1 LRPTGRAKRYYT
13 LLVLRDEGQ
22 ITRLRVSSRTLR
34 LLLIPLALLLALGM
48 FLLVDYVRTKIEVAR
63 LEGAARPA
71 ATAAVPAPAAIGAQT
86 PRAAQRPLTETE
98 LWRQIDLRA
107 SQLAPADRFFA
118 AQRQES
124 FALPE
129 RWPARGW
136 ALRDFGRRYN
146 RATGDWVMNH
156 GIDIAAPLGA
166 DVAAAASGTVLLAA
180 DDARV
185 GKYIVL
191 RHGHGLTTVYS
202 HLEQALVMPG
212 QLVRS
217 GDAIARVGV
226 AGEAEGPYLHYEVR
240 LHNVPLD
247 PHRYL
252 P

>member
-1 LRPTGRAKRYYT
+1 LRLAGRAKRYYT

-34 LLLIPLALLLALGM
+34 LLLIPLALMLALGV
-48 FLLVDYVRTKIEVAR
+48 FLLIDYVHTKIEVAR
-63 LEGAARPA
+63 LEGTGRSAAP
-71 ATAAVPAPAAIGAQT
+71 AAVPAPTTLGVQT
-86 PRAAQRPLTETE
+86 PRPAQRTLTETE
-98 LWRQIDLRA
+98 LWRQVDLRA
-107 SQLAPADRFFA
+107 GQLAPTDRFFA

-129 RWPARGW
+129 RWPVRGW
-136 ALRDFGRRYN
+136 VLRDFGRRYN
-146 RATGDWVMNH
+146 RATGDWIMNH
-156 GIDIAAPLGA
+156 GIDIAVPLGA
-166 DVAAAASGTVLLAA
+166 DVAAAASGTVLLTA

-191 RHGHGLTTVYS
+191 RHGHGLTTLYS
-202 HLEQALVMPG
+202 HLEQVLVLPG
-212 QLVRS
+212 QLVRG
-217 GDAIARVGV
+217 GDAIARSGV